1 MPCPVEKE
9 WAERSA
15 LWEKR
20 QKGTVR
26 LFFFS
31 MLFLRRGA
39 PPGGEGGGGGASA
52 AQNLLL
58 SEHLAIE
65 VVDVGACTIEG
76 KVPG

>member
-1 MPCPVEKE
+1 MGK
-9 WAERSA
+9 
-15 LWEKR
+15 KT
-20 QKGTVR
+20 KGDR
-26 LFFFS
+26 PSFFFS

-39 PPGGEGGGGGASA
+39 PPGGGRRGGGASA

-58 SEHLAIE
+58 SEHLAIA